1 MKRIIDVMLGDGV
14 GGGVGVGTLR
24 YDLQGRRESAAFEYG
39 AGWLGAP
46 ARFALGPTLPLQA
59 GPQFHRKSQDGSIFH
74 AAISDTEPD
83 GWAKRVIMRD
93 HIKRRQ
99 ELRREGKE
107 EAQPLNALDY
117 LLAVDDFSRVGA
129 LRFRDEEGLFQRAQ
143 EERRRTAPPLIELG
157 HLLSASRAV
166 EANNETAADLAYLRG
181 RGTSLGGMRPK
192 CTVIDEDGS
201 LSIGKFP
208 SIADERAV
216 TKGEVLALTLARKAG
231 IDAATARIVQ
241 SEDLPVALVR
251 RFDRQNNGHRV
262 MYVSAATMLGV
273 EATEP
278 EEHTYTEIVDAIR
291 VHGADARADIEELWR
306 RIAFS
311 ILITNVDDHLRNH
324 GFLHVDREFWRL
336 SPAFDINPSPD
347 RVRELKTW
355 IAGHFSEEF
364 FFFLL
369 AEDFARAPAVGLQG
383 KIVGADL
390 LPLVTGAQHLAEHVQ
405 FMVDARMTCQPFPGT
420 MNLSTNSNGIGL
432 ARLLVGL
439 QHAGIDRAHADI
451 LEEPVQRP
459 EVVGQ

>member
-1 MKRIIDVMLGDGV
+1 MKRTIDVLLGDELQ
-14 GGGVGVGTLR
+14 VGTLR

-39 AGWLGAP
+39 AGWLGDP
-46 ARFALGPTLPLQA
+46 ARFSLGPTLPLQA
-59 GPQFHRKSQDGSIFH
+59 GPQFHRKSKDGSLFH
-74 AAISDTEPD
+74 AAIADTEPD
-83 GWAKRVIMRD
+83 GWARRVIMRD

-99 ELRREGKE
+99 ELRRAGKDE

-129 LRFRDEEGLFQRAQ
+129 LRYRDENGVFQRIQ
-143 EERRRTAPPLIELG
+143 EEGRRTAPPLIELG

-166 EANNETAADLAYLRG
+166 EANKETAADLAYLRG

-192 CTVIDEDGS
+192 CTVIDDDGA

-231 IDAATARIVQ
+231 INAAAARIVQ
-241 SEDLPVALVR
+241 SEDLPVALIR
-251 RFDRQNNGHRV
+251 RFDRRGNGDRI

-273 EATEP
+273 EVTEP

-291 VHGADARADIEELWR
+291 VHGADAKADIEELWR

-336 SPAFDINPSPD
+336 SPAFDINPSPE

-355 IAGHFSEEF
+355 ISEDAGPDMTIDALMSVIAYFRITKVRAKEILSEVVDSVESW
-364 FFFLL
+364 
-369 AEDFARAPAVGLQG
+369 RA
-383 KIVGADL
+383 
-390 LPLVTGAQHLAEHVQ
+390 TGQSIGMSDEELEP
-405 FMVDARMTCQPFPGT
+405 FVDAFE
-420 MNLSTNSNGIGL
+420 
-432 ARLLVGL
+432 
-439 QHAGIDRAHADI
+439 HAERSAAKKLI
-451 LEEPVQRP
+451 
-459 EVVGQ
+459 